1 MATLRSAR
9 RLPLAV
15 AAAGAA
21 ALGLFAPAAG
31 ADVRYEPGAPGIG
44 DPYFPYLGNGGY
56 DVTHYHLKTAYDPGT
71 DELTGTTTIKATATQ
86 NLSRFNLDFYKMN
99 VRSVS
104 VNGRRASYDRTG
116 ERELEITPPKGLR
129 KRSAFTVT
137 VRYDGVPEVLSGP
150 IIFDLPYGFVPTR
163 DGATV
168 MGEPNGASTWFPAND
183 HPRDKALVTLETTV
197 PRGLK
202 AIGNGRLVKQWTAHG
217 KDTFLWREDRP
228 MATYLVTNSIGRFN
242 VSTTT
247 TPKGV
252 PQLDAVDPD
261 IASDPDALSTPR
273 HTTRVTDELAGY
285 FGDYPFTSTGSIV
298 ENDNVPPLN
307 LENALETQTRP
318 TYQSPPIERGVAHEI
333 SHQWF
338 GDSVSVRDW
347 KDVWLNEGFAKWVEW
362 YWAEKHG
369 GQSAQLSFEQSYENP
384 PPIQPDRPPFWDV
397 VLADPTR
404 DQLFHRAIYFRGAM
418 TLQALRHKIGDGP
431 FLRLVRTWVAEKRY
445 GNGSTGEFEALA
457 ERISGRD
464 LDAFFKVWL
473 HSPGKPA
480 DW

>member
-1 MATLRSAR
+1 MATLGSAH
-9 RLPLAV
+9 RLPLAI
-15 AAAGAA
+15 ATAGAA
-21 ALGLFAPAAG
+21 TLALLAPAAT
-31 ADVRYEPGAPGIG
+31 ADVRYEPGAPGLG
-44 DPYFPYLGNGGY
+44 DPYFPDLGNGGY
-56 DVTHYHLKTAYDPGT
+56 DVAHYYLKTAYDPGT
-71 DELTGTTTIKATATQ
+71 DELTGTTTIRATATQ
-86 NLSRFNLDFYKMN
+86 NLSRFNLDFAKMN
-99 VRSVS
+99 VRSVR
-104 VNGRRASYDRTG
+104 VNGREASFDRTG
-116 ERELEITPPKGLR
+116 ERELEITPPRGLR
-129 KRSAFTVT
+129 ERGSFTVT
-137 VRYDGVPEVLSGP
+137 VRYDGVPQPLGGP
-150 IIFDLPYGFVPTR
+150 IIFDLPYGFLPTR

-183 HPRDKALVTLETTV
+183 HPRDKAPVTLETTV
-197 PRGLK
+197 PHGLK
-202 AIGNGRLVKQWTAHG
+202 AIGNGRLVRQWTAHG
-217 KDTFLWREDRP
+217 KDTFVWREDRP

-252 PQLDAVDPD
+252 PQLDAVDPA

-307 LENALETQTRP
+307 LDNALETQTRP
-318 TYQSPPIERGVAHEI
+318 TYQSPPVERGVAHEMG
-333 SHQWF
+333 HQWF

-362 YWAEKHG
+362 YWAERHG
-369 GQSAQLSFEQSYENP
+369 GQSAQLSFQQSYDDP

-397 VLADPTR
+397 VIADPTR

-418 TLQALRHKIGDGP
+418 TLQALRHRIGDGP
-431 FLRLVRTWVAEKRY
+431 FLRLVRTWVSDKRY

-457 ERISGRD
+457 EGISGQN
-464 LDAFFKVWL
+464 LDAFFNAWL
-473 HSPGKPA
+473 HSPVKPTT
-480 DW
+480 W